1 MGNICIIP
9 ARGGSKR
16 IPRKNIK
23 EFLGKP
29 IIAYSIEA
37 AINSKLFDEVMV
49 STDDPEIAEVA
60 VKYGAKVPFLRSKA
74 NSDDFSG
81 TGDVVHEVLKQ
92 YKSLGYHYE
101 ITCCIYATAPF
112 VNQINLQKGFDL
124 LINEDFDSTFTL
136 GRFTSP
142 IQRSFILD
150 HNGSV
155 KLSFPQFENIKRS
168 QELKDNYFDAG
179 QFYWFYSKN
188 MNNLLN
194 KNVFGKNK
202 GAIVLNDMEVQDIDE
217 PSDWI
222 QAEFKYK
229 YLKRKNDNS

>member
-1 MGNICIIP
+1 MKKICIIP

-16 IPRKNIK
+16 IQKKNIK

-92 YKSLGYHYE
+92 YESLGSNYE
-101 ITCCIYATAPF
+101 IACCIYAASPF
-112 VNQINLQKGFDL
+112 VNEINLQKCYNL
-124 LINEDFDSTFTL
+124 LINGDFDTTFVAVRY
-136 GRFTSP
+136 GSP
-142 IQRSFILD
+142 ILRSYNIDL
-150 HNGSV
+150 NN
-155 KLSFPQFENIKRS
+155 KTEMNFPEYEAFRS
-168 QELKDNYFDAG
+168 QDLKDAFFDAG
-179 QFYWFYSKN
+179 QFYWMYSSNFDK
-188 MNNLLN
+188 LTN
-194 KNVFGKNK
+194 KNSFGLNK
-202 GAIVLNDMEVQDIDE
+202 GAIKLEEFEVQDIDE

-229 YLKRKNDNS
+229 YLKKNDNS